1 MANEIFSQLNIS
13 HFNARIDLKDIKLLK
28 AAFGSEAVRYFID
41 NFKGRKNKFGTEF
54 PSKVNNSFFR
64 IFSNEIGDNFTPEAY
79 LSALKK
85 ANETHQYIIDRLG
98 LPPLDAGLINDVVA
112 FSEKPF
118 DRLDLLSSAN
128 ISSLLRYQLAE
139 QLMLGLIHVHL
150 DNRTRGKK
158 LRSQLSEF
166 VTFTNNCLF
175 EGKKVGETEKINVYS
190 THDNENRTKRIG
202 FTPFS
207 HVSNNEHQKK
217 TRLRTREVIIGGK
230 KYLAVFDIRKKD
242 DRIAALKSLE
252 RAVHKS
258 DGNIEIE
265 EDVEDMIG
273 TKFIII
279 KGDIKEFISSFENI
293 VKSRY
298 GDIKIE
304 KDDSTNEDGRK
315 QSKRHTFK
323 RRQLHLNGNRFEVIF
338 YTLREF
344 LNSQYD
350 IGEKDNKG
358 FYTGAAHS
366 LYEIAR
372 ITHAAN
378 HIIPQDLYGL
388 DVFEY
393 GKQAQQRE
401 VEKLLLENNEI

>member
-1 MANEIFSQLNIS
+1 MANEIFRQLNIN
-13 HFNARIDLKDIKLLK
+13 HFDTKIDFKDIRLLR
-28 AAFGSEAVRYFID
+28 AAFGSDAARYFIG
-41 NFKGRKNKFGTEF
+41 NLKGKKTKFGTEF
-54 PSKVNNSFFR
+54 PLGVDNSFFR
-64 IFSNEIGDNFTPEAY
+64 NFSNEIGDNFTPEAY

-85 ANETHQYIIDRLG
+85 ANETHGYVVDRLG
-98 LPPLDAGLINDVVA
+98 LPKWDAGLINDVVT
-112 FSEKPF
+112 FSERPF

-128 ISSLLRYQLAE
+128 ISPLLRYQLAE

-166 VTFTNNCLF
+166 VTFTNNNLF
-175 EGKKVGETEKINVYS
+175 KGQKIGETREVNVYS

-207 HVSNNEHQKK
+207 HVSNSEHQKK
-217 TRLRTREVIIGGK
+217 TRLRAREVSIGGK
-230 KYLAVFDIRKKD
+230 KYLVVFDIRKKD
-242 DRIAALKSLE
+242 DRVAALKSLE
-252 RAVHKS
+252 RAIHKS

-279 KGDIKEFISSFENI
+279 KGDMKEFIPSFENT
-293 VKSRY
+293 VESYY

-304 KDDSTNEDGRK
+304 KDDSTNTDGRK

-323 RRQLHLNGNRFEVIF
+323 RRQLHFNDNRLEVIF

-344 LNSQYD
+344 LSSQYD
-350 IGEKDNKG
+350 IGEKDKDG
-358 FYTGAAHS
+358 FYKGAAHS
-366 LYEIAR
+366 LYEIGR
-372 ITHAAN
+372 IAHAAS
-378 HIIPQDLYGL
+378 HIFPLNLYGL
-388 DVFEY
+388 DIFEY
-393 GKQAQQRE
+393 GKQTQQRE
-401 VEKLLLENNEI
+401 AERLLLENNVI